1 MEKLYRIQLTP
12 EQRKALRKIVRIG
25 RNKAKVIT
33 LGLSL
38 TLAAI
43 STYNGTVTIDLSQT
57 ADADVYKGSKDGT
70 AHSLQ

>member
-1 MEKLYRIQLTP
+1 MEQIIMSFKTVT
-12 EQRKALRKIVRIG
+12 EQVHNPTFQALAIILSI
-25 RNKAKVIT
+25 AI
-33 LGLSL
+33 GLSL

-43 STYNGTVTIDLSQT
+43 STYNGGTVTIDLSQT